1 MKKKQNSSLRA
12 SALQITFSVTL
23 MSLSAVLLTLAA
35 APARDQFEQKPAGAG
50 MALQSAHRR
59 AAVSESSAAPK
70 QIKARKS
77 ARVEFSA
84 SRQRVS
90 GREIAGFSA
99 RQAQTAQEENL
110 TPPAGLKPVE
120 QEAWLAMARRQGA
133 SGEMELASFYPARYS
148 EPFVVEGEGVRVAVQ
163 PVGGRDVAAQ
173 IDNGQ
178 VIYRQAYPETDSVH
192 LVSAGRSEE
201 FLYLQDECAPREFAY
216 ELSELSAGARVE
228 LVKGEVRFTNK
239 AGQGVK
245 IEAPWLIE
253 ANGALR
259 ADAVHWELDA
269 AQSRSGS
276 QRLRLVVAAGLRYP
290 LFIDPSWVTTGSL
303 GTARSHHTA
312 TLLSSGKV
320 LVAGGVNSGGYLN
333 SAELYDPATGLWTAT
348 GPLRTGARAGHTATL
363 LPSGKVLVAGGQ
375 NADRYLNSAELYD
388 PAGNGGVGAWTAT
401 RRLDTARVSHTATL
415 LATGKVLVAGGYNSG
430 YLSSAELYD
439 PATGSWSYTTR
450 SLNTARTSHTAT
462 LLPSGK
468 VLVAG
473 GLGNVAVIVNSA
485 ELYDPATCMW
495 TLTRILHVARYGHTA
510 TLLPSGK
517 VLVAGGTGP
526 GDSNKGELYDPA
538 RGFWTLTGRAGTARS
553 SHTATLLP
561 SGKVLV
567 AGGQNSSGDL
577 SSAELYDPASGSWS
591 ATGSLGTAR
600 SSHTATL
607 LPSGKVLLAGGQNPG
622 YLSSAEFYDPATG
635 TWSYTTGNL
644 NTARARHT
652 ATLLPS
658 GKVLVA
664 GGVNAGGVLNS
675 AELYDPAARTCT
687 TRRRKP
693 GATPT
698 ATSTPN
704 VPVTRRRCC
713 PQARCWWRG
722 DLMLMVICS

>member
-1 MKKKQNSSLRA
+1 MGFWRSREYGSSSQPPSMKKKQNNCLGA

-84 SRQRVS
+84 SRQRVG

-99 RQAQTAQEENL
+99 RQARTAQEENL
-110 TPPAGLKPVE
+110 IPPAGLKPVE

-201 FLYLQDECAPREFAY
+201 FLYLQNECAPREFAY
-216 ELSELSAGARVE
+216 ELSELSAGAHVE
-228 LVKGEVRFTNK
+228 LVKGEVRFTNE
-239 AGQGVK
+239 AGHGVK

-253 ANGALR
+253 ANGARR
-259 ADAVHWELDA
+259 ADAVHWELGP
-269 AQSRSGS
+269 AQPRSGS

-303 GTARSHHTA
+303 GTARA
-312 TLLSSGKV
+312 
-320 LVAGGVNSGGYLN
+320 A
-333 SAELYDPATGLWTAT
+333 
-348 GPLRTGARAGHTATL
+348 HTATL
-363 LPSGKVLVAGGQ
+363 LPSGKVLVAGG
-375 NADRYLNSAELYD
+375 
-388 PAGNGGVGAWTAT
+388 
-401 RRLDTARVSHTATL
+401 
-415 LATGKVLVAGGYNSG
+415 YNDSG
-430 YLSSAELYD
+430 SLSSAELYD
-439 PATGSWSYTTR
+439 PATGNWTNTGSLGTTR
-450 SLNTARTSHTAT
+450 ELHTAT

-473 GLGNVAVIVNSA
+473 GYASSGFLSSA
-485 ELYDPATCMW
+485 ELYDPATGNW
-495 TLTRILHVARYGHTA
+495 SSTGSLGAARGYHTA

-517 VLVAGGTGP
+517 VLVAGGYNDSGP
-526 GDSNKGELYDPA
+526 LSSAELYDPA
-538 RGFWTLTGRAGTARS
+538 TGNWTNTGSLGTERGY
-553 SHTATLLP
+553 HTATLLP

-567 AGGQNSSGDL
+567 AGGYSRNRI
-577 SSAELYDPASGSWS
+577 W
-591 ATGSLGTAR
+591 
-600 SSHTATL
+600 
-607 LPSGKVLLAGGQNPG
+607 
-622 YLSSAEFYDPATG
+622 
-635 TWSYTTGNL
+635 
-644 NTARARHT
+644 
-652 ATLLPS
+652 
-658 GKVLVA
+658 
-664 GGVNAGGVLNS
+664 LNS
-675 AELYDPAARTCT
+675 AELYDPD
-687 TRRRKP
+687 RRR
-693 GATPT
+693 
-698 ATSTPN
+698 
-704 VPVTRRRCC
+704 
-713 PQARCWWRG
+713 
-722 DLMLMVICS
+722 